1 MPSVY
6 TYITANIKTG
16 QVVEE
21 VPLRS
26 VKWGKELN
34 GPGTFEGS
42 IDADHPKASRDV
54 VHPGARFLYVLRD
67 GVPVWGGILWIARN
81 TGGTLEVQAQGI
93 WSYYRRRLIK
103 ATTTFT
109 NTDQFTIAQT
119 LLDAAA
125 DAPGGDI
132 GVAVPNTTCGVLRDR
147 TYYSVERK
155 QLGEAVE
162 QLSAVENGFDFEV
175 ATSLSGATFTNNVVF
190 YYPRQGR
197 RLDAVW
203 DVSVHVSLDSWE
215 VDASA
220 TANSISGLGSGDGE
234 DALVLDVA
242 DPAKLSE
249 YPLLEDTAS
258 FKDVVERSTL
268 DAHSRAE
275 LTRRSAP
282 TALPELT
289 LLPTSETT
297 VGSFVVGD
305 EVRLRGTRGW
315 PELDGWYR
323 IVGYNV
329 EVSDDG
335 DEKVKVTVLD
345 AEQVPQ

>member
-1 MPSVY
+1 MASIY
-6 TYITANIKTG
+6 TYITADILTG
-16 QVVEE
+16 TVIEE

-26 VKWGKELN
+26 VKWAKELN
-34 GPGTFEGS
+34 GPGSFEGT
-42 IDADHPKASRDV
+42 IDADHPKAVRNV
-54 VHPGARFLYVLRD
+54 VSPGARFIYVLRN
-67 GVPVWGGILWIARN
+67 GVPVWGGIIWVVRN
-81 TGGTLEVQAQGI
+81 KGGVLEIQAQGI
-93 WSYYRRRLIK
+93 WSYFQRRLIK
-103 ATTTFT
+103 ASVTFT
-109 NTDQFTIAQT
+109 NSDQFTIAQT
-119 LLDAAA
+119 LLNNAAS
-125 DAPGGDI
+125 APGGDL
-132 GVAVPNTTCGVLRDR
+132 GVVVPNTTSGVVR
-147 TYYSVERK
+147 TRSYFGVERK

-162 QLSAVENGFDFEV
+162 QLAAVENGFDFEV
-175 ATSLSGATFTNNVVF
+175 TTSLSGATFTNDVVF

-197 RLDAVW
+197 RLSAVW

-220 TANSISGLGSGDGE
+220 TANSISGLGSGDG
-234 DALVLDVA
+234 DAALVLDVA
-242 DPAKLSE
+242 DPSKLAE

-258 FKDVVERSTL
+258 FKDVVEQSTL

-289 LLPTSETT
+289 LLPTAETT

-315 PELDGWYR
+315 SELDGWYR

-329 EVSDDG
+329 EVTDEG
-335 DEKVKVTVLD
+335 DEKIRVTIVD
-345 AEQVPQ
+345 TEQVPQ